1 MKKFILLFFL
11 SVYLLAY
18 SKLSYND
25 KLKFQ
30 MEEIDENLV
39 IINVIPEKI
48 IVDEL
53 SYPYHRVKKD
63 EYLIKIARIY
73 DKKTKK
79 LIEINEL
86 KNPNLIYP
94 RQKIYLERKKSLKI
108 EEIPKYHVVKKGENL
123 ISISFDYDL
132 DWKKIKKLNN
142 LDNVTDIYV
151 GQKIILK

>member
-1 MKKFILLFFL
+1 MKRFILIFFL
-11 SVYLLAY
+11 SVYLLSYGKIGY
-18 SKLSYND
+18 SD

-39 IINVIPEKI
+39 VINIIPEEI

-94 RQKIYLERKKSLKI
+94 RQKIYLERKKPVKT
-108 EEIPKYHVVKKGENL
+108 EDIPEYHVVKKGENL

-132 DWKKIKKLNN
+132 DWKEVKKLNN

>member
-1 MKKFILLFFL
+1 MKRFILLFFL
-11 SVYLLAY
+11 SVYLFSYGKVGY
-18 SKLSYND
+18 SD

-39 IINVIPEKI
+39 VVNIVPEEI

-53 SYPYHRVKKD
+53 SYPYHTVKKD
-63 EYLIKIARIY
+63 EYLIKIAHTY

-94 RQKIYLERKKSLKI
+94 RQKIYLERKKPLKM
-108 EEIPKYHVVKKGENL
+108 EEVPKYHVVKKGENL
-123 ISISFDYDL
+123 ISISFDYDI
-132 DWKKIKKLNN
+132 DWKEIKKLNN